1 MTSPPHPPTQ
11 MCLKEICLQG
21 GLREDLRYTEKKVW
35 QFQSGTLV
43 IGRQLIQGEMGK
55 TDLKLVRIN

>member
-1 MTSPPHPPTQ
+1 
-11 MCLKEICLQG
+11 MCLKEICPPGGGG
-21 GLREDLRYTEKKVW
+21 GLREDSRYTEKNVW

>member
-1 MTSPPHPPTQ
+1 MTPHPPTQ

-35 QFQSGTLV
+35 QSQSGTLV

>member
-1 MTSPPHPPTQ
+1 MCPPR
-11 MCLKEICLQG
+11 E
-21 GLREDLRYTEKKVW
+21 GLREDLRYTPPREGGLREGLRYTDKKVW

-55 TDLKLVRIN
+55 ADFKLVRIN

>member
-1 MTSPPHPPTQ
+1 MTPPPLNVFERNMPPRG
-11 MCLKEICLQG
+11 G
-21 GLREDLRYTEKKVW
+21 GLREDSRYTEKKVW
-35 QFQSGTLV
+35 QLQSGTLV

>member
-1 MTSPPHPPTQ
+1 MSPPPPLSQ
-11 MCLKEICLQG
+11 MCSKEIIPPR
-21 GLREDLRYTEKKVW
+21 GLREDLRYTDKKVW